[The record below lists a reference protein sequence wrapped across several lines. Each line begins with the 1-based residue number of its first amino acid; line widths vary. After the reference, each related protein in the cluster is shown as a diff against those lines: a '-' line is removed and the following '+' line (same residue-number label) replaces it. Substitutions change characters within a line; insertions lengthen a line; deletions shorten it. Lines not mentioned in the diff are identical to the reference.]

1 MKTDKQL
8 LDAFSSGRDP
18 AVFRDFYDRHEVRLR
33 SKTFR
38 LLKNREDTEDFL
50 QEFWIR
56 LLNGTEKIKTN
67 EHGSAVGYLVVMLTH
82 DLYDYLRIKGLAT
95 ESLDD
100 YVLDKLH
107 KIERF
112 AYNTVEDELYRNEI
126 IANKDQI
133 VNRLP
138 EKERLIFNLYT
149 IHNLSIPEISE
160 ACFLNEK
167 TIRNKLALIKDTIKG
182 QLQVLYAES
191 YVLPLYV
198 LIQLNLF

>member
-8 LDAFSSGRDP
+8 LNDFSSSRDP
-18 AVFRDFYDRHEVRLR
+18 AVFKAFYDRHEVLLR
-33 SKTFR
+33 SKTFH

-56 LLNGTEKIKTN
+56 LLNTTEKIKTN
-67 EHGSAVGYLVVMLTH
+67 EDDSAVGYLVVMLTH
-82 DLYDYLRIKGLAT
+82 DLYDYLRIKGLTT
-95 ESLDD
+95 ERLDD
-100 YVLDKLH
+100 YLLDKLH
-107 KIERF
+107 KMERF

-133 VNRLP
+133 VNQLP

-149 IHNLSIPEISE
+149 IHNLSIQEIAE
-160 ACFLNEK
+160 ACSLNEK
-167 TIRNKLALIKDTIKG
+167 TIRNKLALIKDAIKG
-182 QLQVLYAES
+182 QLQVLYSES
-191 YVLPLYV
+191 YVLPLFV